1 MLRLITSCA
10 LALLLGGCAGTG
22 MDQAECRTADWRAI
36 GYEDGSQGRSGTMLG
51 KRRKACADHG
61 VTPNFATYMDGHGHG
76 IAEFCRPQNG
86 YRLGA
91 RGYRYRG
98 VCPAG
103 LEDAF
108 LAAHADGLGL
118 HQRRAT
124 VNRLRKRIT
133 RKHRRSKT
141 IERLM
146 AKKTT
151 ALVLSQTPPSKRLIL
166 GVELKQLTEERIE
179 IEWSIGQLQIDLEQA
194 QHDYRGYRE
203 SLARR

>member
-10 LALLLGGCAGTG
+10 FALVLSGCAGAG
-22 MDQAECRTADWRAI
+22 MDQAQCRTADWRAI
-36 GYEDGSQGRSGTMLG
+36 GYEDGSQGRSGTALG
-51 KRRKACADHG
+51 KRRKNCAGHG
-61 VTPNFATYMDGHGHG
+61 VTPNFAAYMEGHGHG

-86 YRLGA
+86 YRLGT
-91 RGYRYRG
+91 RGYRYGG
-98 VCPAG
+98 VCPAA
-103 LEDAF
+103 LEDTF